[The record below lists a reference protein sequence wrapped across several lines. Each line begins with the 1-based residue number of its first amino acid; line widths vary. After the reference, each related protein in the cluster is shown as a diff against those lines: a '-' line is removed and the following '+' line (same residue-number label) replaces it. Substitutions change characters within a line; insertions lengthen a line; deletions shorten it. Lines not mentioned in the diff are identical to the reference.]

1 MEISKTRT
9 AFMGIVFAAGKSYH
23 PVRITDYR
31 VFAQIQ
37 KGFSRLKKGDLH
49 FRHLIL
55 KKIDFS
61 LLLQLHFF
69 GLF

>member
-1 MEISKTRT
+1 MMEISKTRI

-31 VFAQIQ
+31 IFAQIQ

-49 FRHLIL
+49 FQTLDF
-55 KKIDFS
+55 KKN
-61 LLLQLHFF
+61 
-69 GLF
+69 